1 MNRSPMPWI
10 NNLKVAGQWELP
22 MTGVLLGLEGSVASK
37 LLPKRLLEEAR
48 VEVRARSDH
57 FVAGDERAGPGD

>member
-1 MNRSPMPWI
+1 MRWI
-10 NNLKVAGQWELP
+10 YNLKVAGQWELP
-22 MTGVLLGLEGSVASK
+22 MPGVLLRLEVLVASK

-48 VEVRARSDH
+48 VEVRAGSDH